1 MSDYIIRNRFLSL
14 SRVQPR
20 WWGIGLNSGYEDHQP
35 YLRLIGFRRFL
46 VIYLPKWVVQP
57 QRRKVQ
63 AGWDAATI
71 ARLGRDWYWDE
82 TRREFGISLHEGR
95 FSIDYGVQP
104 DCWPGDKRVSWQLP
118 WTDWRCIENRWLDLG
133 GKVFERVPDE
143 ATFEK
148 REAAK
153 QRAPRVM
160 FAFSD
165 YDGERIEATVR
176 MEDFEHAVGRGRWAW
191 LDRVIPR
198 RIGHRYDVEYSKECG
213 RRKGSWKGGMLSCNG
228 VAEPGVLHEAAF
240 RRHATEEGFRDIQRI
255 APDGGDLPDGGQSNG

>member
-14 SRVQPR
+14 SRVHSG
-20 WWGIGLNSGYEDHQP
+20 WWGIGLNSGYEEHRP
-35 YLRLIGFRRFL
+35 YLRIIGFRRFL
-46 VIYLPKWVVQP
+46 TINLPKWIVQP
-57 QRRKVQ
+57 HRRKVI
-63 AGWDAATI
+63 AETWDAATV
-71 ARLGRDWYWDE
+71 ARMGRNWYWDE
-82 TRREFGISLHEGR
+82 TRREFGISLYEGR
-95 FSIDYGVQP
+95 ISIDYGVQP
-104 DCWPGDKRVSWQLP
+104 DCWPGDKRVSWSLP
-118 WTDWRCIENRWLDLG
+118 WTEWRCIENRWLDLHG
-133 GKVFERVPDE
+133 EVFERVPNE
-143 ATFEK
+143 APYQE

-153 QRAPRVM
+153 NRAPCMR

-228 VAEPGVLHEAAF
+228 VAEPGELHEAAF
-240 RRHATEEGFRDIQRI
+240 RRHAAEEGFRDIQRI
-255 APDGGDLPDGGQSNG
+255 ATDGVNGLDGSQR